1 MITDMQLMK
10 IKNGVMRILHVPGN
24 YDGGILEMAIVADY
38 HIPKDELDAM
48 VSKLANGLKRQNETF
63 RNVRLNLIKWV
74 SDEQI
79 IKEISA
85 LPALQM
91 GRAFGDYE
99 ELTVM
104 VDTEAGEVQETSA
117 DAPAGGAPGE
127 ICASAE
133 KQPKTLDEL
142 LRQLKLF
149 YARSKLIIVL
159 TDGSYRIEDEK
170 KVWEHLNPF
179 LRRKLL
185 MVQPAEAPKMQF
197 VSYVEV

>member
-1 MITDMQLMK
+1 MITDIQLMK

-48 VSKLANGLKRQNETF
+48 TAKLANGLKRQSETF

-79 IKEISA
+79 VKEISA

-91 GRAFGDYE
+91 GRAFEDYE
-99 ELTVM
+99 ELTVA
-104 VDTEAGEVQETSA
+104 VDTGAEETQET
-117 DAPAGGAPGE
+117 PA
-127 ICASAE
+127 AE
-133 KQPKTLDEL
+133 KQAKSIDEL

-185 MVQPAEAPKMQF
+185 IVQPAEAPKVQF

>member
-38 HIPKDELDAM
+38 HIPKEELDAM
-48 VSKLANGLKRQNETF
+48 ASKLANGLKRQNETF

-79 IKEISA
+79 VKEISA

-91 GRAFGDYE
+91 GRAFGDYD
-99 ELTVM
+99 ELTARVKM
-104 VDTEAGEVQETSA
+104 CAEGSSA

-127 ICASAE
+127 IYANAE

-185 MVQPAEAPKMQF
+185 IVQPAEAPKMQF